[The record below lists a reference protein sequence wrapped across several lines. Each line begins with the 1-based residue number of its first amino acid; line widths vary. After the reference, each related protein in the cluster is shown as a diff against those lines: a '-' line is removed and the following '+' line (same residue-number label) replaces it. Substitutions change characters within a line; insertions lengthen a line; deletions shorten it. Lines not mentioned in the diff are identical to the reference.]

1 MGIFFRQEMQNGNQ
15 TRATREMDEQ
25 EPATNGQNQRDKRN
39 REPLAQKESQI
50 FNYSLPLFCY
60 NQRQLWQGTK
70 LAKMNNKIYI
80 NFETKSLKIK
90 SLVSMSN
97 YSF

>member
-1 MGIFFRQEMQNGNQ
+1 MNDNKKENPFSEF
-15 TRATREMDEQ
+15 TV
-25 EPATNGQNQRDKRN
+25 NQRKKTHRSCDHKFSTIFGRCFVIIKGSFG
-39 REPLAQKESQI
+39 RAQ
-50 FNYSLPLFCY
+50 NWP
-60 NQRQLWQGTK
+60 
-70 LAKMNNKIYI
+70 KMNNKIYI